1 MKKILRHPLS
11 WVGLAL
17 LIAIFAFLLF
27 PETTDT
33 GEEPE
38 TETEVDAGRK
48 QEENEIMDDTALGK
62 PPLVAPEPRDETE
75 EVIDTLV
82 R

>member
-38 TETEVDAGRK
+38 TEPRLMPGENRK
-48 QEENEIMDDTALGK
+48 KMRSWMI
-62 PPLVAPEPRDETE
+62 PPWVSRLWLLLNPGMR
-75 EVIDTLV
+75 
-82 R
+82 RRK